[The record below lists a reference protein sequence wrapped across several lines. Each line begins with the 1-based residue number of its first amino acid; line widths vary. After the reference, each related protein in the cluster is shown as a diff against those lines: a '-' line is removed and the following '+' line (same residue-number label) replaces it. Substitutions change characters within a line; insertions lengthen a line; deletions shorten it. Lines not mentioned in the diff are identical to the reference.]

1 MLFYIMAYDRGRCL
15 EFPIIIAISFVLRI
29 DVALSKLLGIW
40 PNFGY
45 LDTNYIKIYQL
56 IFLLNLLLQWAT

>member
-1 MLFYIMAYDRGRCL
+1 MLFCIMAYDRGRCL

-45 LDTNYIKIYQL
+45 LDTNYIKI
-56 IFLLNLLLQWAT
+56 